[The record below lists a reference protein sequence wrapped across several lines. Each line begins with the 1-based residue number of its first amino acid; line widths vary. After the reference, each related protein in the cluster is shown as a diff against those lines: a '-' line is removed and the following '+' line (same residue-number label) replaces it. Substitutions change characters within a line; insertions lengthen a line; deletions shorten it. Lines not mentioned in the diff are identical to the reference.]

1 MKRYVLLA
9 IAVGCV
15 ACSKLPEEKVPAF
28 VMETFALESN
38 PGCVS
43 DTVACAT
50 FKVDYPKFT
59 HLDSAVQQSLMG
71 RITYWLSGGL
81 DEEPKTLAV
90 LGNDFIR
97 DFDQFLADMPGYGL
111 GWTYKA
117 SVQVLVASDT
127 LISLQ
132 VNVESFTGG
141 AHGSYATNFVN
152 IDPKTGTAYLLDAF
166 LRPGYQP
173 VLKELGERDFRL
185 QRELDEATS
194 LEDAGFHFPENQFSL
209 NDNYGF
215 RKEGI
220 VFFFNSYEI
229 AAYSEGPTEI
239 LIPYEA
245 LGGWYRNE

>member
-1 MKRYVLLA
+1 MKQYVLLA
-9 IAVGCV
+9 IVACCV
-15 ACSKLPEEKVPAF
+15 ACSQLPEEKVPAF
-28 VMETFALESN
+28 VMETFSLESN

-50 FKVDYPKFT
+50 FNVSYPQFT
-59 HLDSAVQQSLMG
+59 NIDSAVQQSLMG

-81 DEEPKTLAV
+81 EGEPKSIAV

-97 DFDQFLADMPGYGL
+97 DFDQFLTDMPGYGL

-117 SVQVLVASDT
+117 NVEVLVASDS

-194 LEDAGFHFPENQFSL
+194 LEDAGFNFPENQFGL

-229 AAYSEGPTEI
+229 AAYAEGPTEI

-245 LGGWYRNE
+245 LRGWYKE